1 MKHRCAL
8 GAERARRSPP
18 VITSVMLAK
27 PIFVA
32 AAIVSAGMYAES
44 EATAQTPA
52 DDAPQHTCTYA
63 TCALRIEP
71 RFFAP
76 QRLVRGTTGETVRL
90 GAWGQDAMPLF
101 GQSDSAA
108 TYGARYVRAFRQ
120 NAVVSGLAVII
131 TTTAVLRSQRGR
143 DDTANAILVA
153 TGAGLVLVS
162 IPLQI
167 RTDRHLSRAIWWY
180 NSTLPR

>member
-1 MKHRCAL
+1 MKDRCAL

-27 PIFVA
+27 PIFVV
-32 AAIVSAGMYAES
+32 AAIVSAGMYARS

-52 DDAPQHTCTYA
+52 GGPPQNTCTYA
-63 TCALRIEP
+63 ACALRLEP

-76 QRLVRGTTGETVRL
+76 QRLVRGATGETVRL

-120 NAVVSGLAVII
+120 TAVMSGLAVIVS
-131 TTTAVLRSQRGR
+131 TVAVVRSQRGR

-153 TGAGLVLVS
+153 TGAGFVLVS

-167 RTDRHLSRAIWWY
+167 RSDKHLSRAIWWY